1 MFNLLQLFSWQV
13 ENHKQDTT
21 LMLTS
26 SSDKNQTFGK
36 FKNFQLSRY
45 ITGNPNPNSYC
56 LLNIQKKLC
65 YLFVEELSEEHAL
78 WCGESTSLKEYKEE
92 TGFDEV

>member
-1 MFNLLQLFSWQV
+1 L
-13 ENHKQDTT
+13 
-21 LMLTS
+21 
-26 SSDKNQTFGK
+26 
-36 FKNFQLSRY
+36 RY
-45 ITGNPNPNSYC
+45 ITGNPNPNSFC